1 MDSFGA
7 LALAT
12 EPPTM
17 ALLDR
22 PPKNVAHKKQSLL
35 SPEMWKMIL
44 GQSAYQTFVLLGGLF
59 LIPYASEQITGTEY
73 TEAMTYT
80 IIFNS
85 FILCQL
91 FNLIACRKVR
101 YSI

>member
-12 EPPTM
+12 EGPTD
-17 ALLDR
+17 ALLER
-22 PPKNVAHKKQSLL
+22 PPKNVAHKKQSLI

-59 LIPYASEQITGTEY
+59 LIPVIFSDVESGSLEH
-73 TEAMTYT
+73 YT
-80 IIFNS
+80 IIFNA
-85 FILCQL
+85 FIICQL
-91 FNLIACRKVR
+91 FNLIACRKV
-101 YSI
+101 SSH